1 MTVHSSYQ
9 FLKLFTREERMAL
22 RLIATTDLIAGD
34 LIQLCSCGEPVD
46 TGDQEVIDGMS
57 YLVSQGYITPER
69 AAEIMA

>member
-9 FLKLFTREERMAL
+9 FLKLFTPEERASL
-22 RLIATTDLIAGD
+22 RIIGLSDTNVGD

-46 TGDQEVIDGMS
+46 TGDQEVIDGML
-57 YLVSQGYITPER
+57 YIVSQGYITPER